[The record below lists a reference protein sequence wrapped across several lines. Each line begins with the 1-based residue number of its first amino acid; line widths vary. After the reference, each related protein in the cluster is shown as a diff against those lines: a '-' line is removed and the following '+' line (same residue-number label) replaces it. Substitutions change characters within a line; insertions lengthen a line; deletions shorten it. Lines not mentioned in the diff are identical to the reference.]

1 VVADFRI
8 SGLDNREVDRY
19 AFLPYL
25 YVPAR
30 NNGITIRVAGGNPTN
45 VAASARQAIRA
56 ADPGLPVFDVQPMTE
71 VKQLSFWQ
79 YGLFGKMFTIFG
91 AIALVL
97 ALTGVYGL
105 ISYGVAQR
113 THEIGV
119 RMALGARSEDVLRM
133 VIGQGAKLAGI
144 GIGIGLLG
152 AWGAGTA
159 LQSVLWQAPAADPIS
174 FSVIVTLLTGTAVIA
189 SWLPARR
196 AAAVD
201 PMVALREE

>member
-1 VVADFRI
+1 
-8 SGLDNREVDRY
+8 
-19 AFLPYL
+19 
-25 YVPAR
+25 
-30 NNGITIRVAGGNPTN
+30 
-45 VAASARQAIRA
+45 
-56 ADPGLPVFDVQPMTE
+56 
-71 VKQLSFWQ
+71 
-79 YGLFGKMFTIFG
+79 MFTIFG